1 MHPYFIPT
9 VSDTKQKYMTT
20 LKPYTD
26 KVTNTIIDDLKANFK
41 GVNVVISVVENEEDE
56 ILGENNSYHLS
67 ENSVSRGHKIKMT
80 IFVSV

>member
-9 VSDTKQKYMTT
+9 VSDTKQKYRTT

-41 GVNVVISVVENEEDE
+41 GVNVVISVVENEEGE
-56 ILGENNSYHLS
+56 ILGEIIPTIL
-67 ENSVSRGHKIKMT
+67 VRILFQGDIK
-80 IFVSV
+80 